1 LLHKIKRILLAPLIY
16 GAAILLLFEEWLWHA
31 SKRVLARLPLLACIV
46 RLETWI
52 ASLSPYAALAIFLAP
67 SLLLIPVKIL
77 ALMSV
82 AHGHATT
89 GLLIVLL
96 AKVLGTAL
104 VARLYALTNTALS
117 SLAWFVRWRDALLS
131 FKDRM
136 IAHLRATAAW
146 QQVEASV
153 AALGSARRRFWD
165 GAKQYWNGEGSRL
178 RIVRIIKKLA
188 ARWRERR

>member
-1 LLHKIKRILLAPLIY
+1 LLHKIKRFLLAPLIY

-31 SKRVLARLPLLACIV
+31 SKRVLARLPLLAFIV
-46 RLETWI
+46 RLEAWI
-52 ASLSPYAALAIFLAP
+52 SSLSPYAALAIFLAP

-77 ALMSV
+77 ALLSIT
-82 AHGHATT
+82 HGHATT
-89 GLLIVLL
+89 GVVIVLL

-104 VARLYALTNTALS
+104 VARLYSLTNTALS
-117 SLAWFVRWRDALLS
+117 SLAWFVRWREALLR

-153 AALGSARRRFWD
+153 AALVAARKRAWD
-165 GAKQYWNGEGSRL
+165 KLRHCCNSEGQSS
-178 RIVRIIKKLA
+178 RIVRIIRKLA